1 MILFV
6 ACYLGFVV
14 YNCPMRKMLVGIDE
28 VGRGPLAG
36 PVTVCA
42 VMVPA
47 DFKISFFR
55 GITDSKKMTKMSR
68 QEWSDKLSKARRE
81 GKIAFCV
88 SSVSARQI
96 DQYGIAPAIRLAI
109 ARSLKQLKADQK
121 RDKIF
126 LDGSLKAPKE
136 FLQQKTIIK
145 GDSKN
150 KLISAASVIAK
161 VYRDKYLNRL
171 GNKYPLYGFEIHKG
185 YGTEMH
191 RKAIKKHGMCP
202 EHRWSFCGNLS

>member
-1 MILFV
+1 MPKNLTRN
-6 ACYLGFVV
+6 A
-14 YNCPMRKMLVGIDE
+14 LVGIDE

-47 DFKISFFR
+47 DFKMSFFR
-55 GITDSKKMTKMSR
+55 GITDSKKMTKKSR
-68 QEWSDKLSKARRE
+68 EEWSDKLHKARRE
-81 GKIAFCV
+81 GKIAFCI

-96 DQYGIAPAIRLAI
+96 DQYGIAPAIRRSI
-109 ARSLKQLKADQK
+109 ARSLKQLKADYTK
-121 RDKIF
+121 DRIF

-136 FLQQKTIIK
+136 FIQQKTIIK

-161 VYRDKYLNRL
+161 VHRDKYLTRL
-171 GNKYPLYGFEIHKG
+171 GKKYPMYGFEIHKG
-185 YGTEMH
+185 YGTQMH
-191 RKAIKKHGMCP
+191 RKAIKKEGMCP
-202 EHRWSFCGNLS
+202 EHRRSFCGNLS